1 MIVKRSGD
9 VGDSHQCCALYKY
22 KRRRR
27 RRHPIISQ
35 VKSIIFTVM
44 AYTKEKCQQDL
55 FFLIG
60 AQHKISL
67 AVFFCFVF
75 VWFGFLAVAPAKKQK
90 TKKKIRSSNTLDDR
104 MRSTD

>member
-1 MIVKRSGD
+1 
-9 VGDSHQCCALYKY
+9 
-22 KRRRR
+22 
-27 RRHPIISQ
+27 
-35 VKSIIFTVM
+35 M

-90 TKKKIRSSNTLDDR
+90 TKKKNSIIKYFRRSNAIDR
-104 MRSTD
+104 LTYQTKWKAV